1 MAFPIPAPG
10 LVISY
15 AYLWWHEHAEGHG
28 EGRKNRPCVIVV
40 AVENKEGATVVT
52 VAPITH
58 SAPLDASV
66 GIEIPPRVKQHLGL
80 DDERSW
86 VLLQE
91 VNTFTWPGYDLRP
104 IASGETRIDYG
115 FLPPKLFD
123 RLREA
128 MLELIVQRRRD
139 STSRSHGRSQH
150 RVN

>member
-1 MAFPIPAPG
+1 MAFPTPAPG

-15 AYLWWHEHAEGHG
+15 AYLWRNEHAEGHE

-58 SAPLDASV
+58 SASLDTSV
-66 GIEIPPRVKQHLGL
+66 GIEIPLRVKQHLGL
-80 DDERSW
+80 DDELSW
-86 VLLQE
+86 VLTQE

-139 STSRSHGRSQH
+139 STSRD
-150 RVN
+150 